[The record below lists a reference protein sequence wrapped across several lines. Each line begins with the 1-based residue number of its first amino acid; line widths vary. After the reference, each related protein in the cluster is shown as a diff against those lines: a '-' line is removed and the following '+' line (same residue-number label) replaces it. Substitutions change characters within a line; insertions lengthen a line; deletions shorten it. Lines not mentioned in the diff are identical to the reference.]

1 MEWARIEG
9 DPSPMVKLSFS
20 SAEKFVLIVFEVGAT
35 ASKRLVKEAVA
46 NSAHSM
52 PIDQERGNTKSI
64 SRSSHVS
71 YNPCL
76 KYDCPFRG

>member
-9 DPSPMVKLSFS
+9 DPLPMVKLPFLSVERS
-20 SAEKFVLIVFEVGAT
+20 VLIVFEVGAT
-35 ASKRLVKEAVA
+35 AGKRLVEKAVG

-52 PIDQERGNTKSI
+52 PIDQEHGNTKSI